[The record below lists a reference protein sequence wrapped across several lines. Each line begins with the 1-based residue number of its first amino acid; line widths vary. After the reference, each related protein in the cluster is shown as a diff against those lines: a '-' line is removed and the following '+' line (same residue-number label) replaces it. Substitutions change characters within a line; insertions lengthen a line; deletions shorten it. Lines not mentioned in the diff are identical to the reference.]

1 MQKIKEYL
9 INSLGFDTYS
19 LYKLQ
24 HSSSIAINHQKAR
37 NNSKASE
44 LLLIK
49 NIHILHNYLIP
60 FFNNLEFKTKKYKD
74 FLDFKIICKAVYC
87 GAHKKSQIK
96 SLILRLSLTMNN
108 NRLST
113 NSKSVVELSPSERD
127 TLISVLPSIE
137 HLRDGRQRDI
147 ITKKIIHQHT
157 SCVYEIIQPNGNEV
171 IKLTLGDAALMVN
184 VDLRTLSKYLDVN
197 EVNDN
202 NGRVKVKD
210 YYVKRVAVFYNKK

>member
-1 MQKIKEYL
+1 MTQDLKDIIIALKKGMNTLRTNFNMPSNHVIEINKYWLLGFIEGEGSFHLWRKDLTPVFAIQLIERQLSVLQKIKEYL

-24 HSSSIAINHQKAR
+24 HSSSIVINHQKAR

-87 GAHKKSQIK
+87 GAHKKSQI
-96 SLILRLSLTMNN
+96 NN
-108 NRLST
+108 
-113 NSKSVVELSPSERD
+113 E
-127 TLISVLPSIE
+127 
-137 HLRDGRQRDI
+137 
-147 ITKKIIHQHT
+147 
-157 SCVYEIIQPNGNEV
+157 
-171 IKLTLGDAALMVN
+171 
-184 VDLRTLSKYLDVN
+184 
-197 EVNDN
+197 
-202 NGRVKVKD
+202 
-210 YYVKRVAVFYNKK
+210 